1 MLAEEGE
8 SSGQRWGHGDNPRT
22 QLSPHRSRSNSAEM
36 LRRDESVTLASQ
48 NSAFSPQP
56 PRARCYG
63 KAWALPPS
71 LLPADVRILE
81 NFGWKGSGDELKLPK
96 LFRQRSHP
104 HFSFIYFFPSP
115 RRETGRAGWTVLRK
129 VRWFYALSL
138 KKRQPEPEFSFVC
151 NINYS
156 PALET
161 RGSRFYSSVH
171 LFMQPLINTYTSA
184 EPSMTFIV
192 QIFLKNNRSPVRISY
207 SLCLKSSA
215 FPLGGKKCV
224 RIISDFQQQ

>member
-1 MLAEEGE
+1 MGRGDAAVGGWKLGAVR
-8 SSGQRWGHGDNPRT
+8 QRWGHGGQSPRPA
-22 QLSPHRSRSNSAEM
+22 QPP
-36 LRRDESVTLASQ
+36 
-48 NSAFSPQP
+48 PQP
-56 PRARCYG
+56 LKLRGNAARRHKCHPGSPKFSVFTPTPRARCYG

-71 LLPADVRILE
+71 LLPAGVRIPE

-96 LFRQRSHP
+96 LLRQRFHP
-104 HFSFIYFFPSP
+104 RFSFIYFYFSP
-115 RRETGRAGWTVLRK
+115 RREAGRAGWTVLRK
-129 VRWFYALSL
+129 VRRFYALAL
-138 KKRQPEPEFSFVC
+138 KKPQPKPEFSFVC

-161 RGSRFYSSVH
+161 YGSRFYSSVH

-207 SLCLKSSA
+207 SLCFKPSA
-215 FPLGGKKCV
+215 FPLGGKNV
-224 RIISDFQQQ
+224 SG